1 MGPFNTDSVES
12 FLLIGGVTAD
22 GFLLFLD
29 LDCGLDF
36 LDLTCHFEGEGV
48 ESGQAQG
55 GISASPDGNDGI
67 SGVEHFDFAVGD
79 GVVAEADVD
88 EVDVDFGFWVEGWV
102 HA

>member
-12 FLLIGGVTAD
+12 FLLIRGITAD
-22 GFLLFLD
+22 GFLFFLD

-36 LDLTCHFEGEGV
+36 LDRAFHFEGEGV
-48 ESGQAQG
+48 ESGQAQSR
-55 GISASPDGNDGI
+55 ISASPDGNDGI
-67 SGVEHFDFAVGD
+67 AGVEHFDFAVGD